1 MANVE
6 QFQNEAPLVTQR
18 TGLLATSSN
27 ALARVREALDQPGF
41 RRAFPT
47 LLATLTA
54 VAAIVLYLGMQKPEM
69 TTLYSS
75 LSENEKSRV
84 LNALRNMGVE
94 VQLDPATG
102 EILVPSDEYHQ
113 SRISLAAQGLP
124 EFAGDEAGNLD
135 NLPLGISR
143 SVEGVRLRQVQE
155 VELAKSITEISSVK
169 SARVH
174 LALPEKSVFVRD
186 QTPPTA
192 SVFVSL
198 KNGRK
203 LDKTQVLAITNLVSS
218 SIPAMSPNNVSII
231 DQFGNLLSNAP
242 DDPDQVLA
250 DNQLEYRMRLENI
263 YRNRIQSL
271 VTPIVGSNNVNAQ
284 VNLEIDFTRRE
295 ISQEIVDP
303 DASATLSEQSSLNV
317 TAKKEAIGIPGAIS
331 NEPPQEA
338 TVNQEENQAG
348 SALNAANR
356 NKEDEKFETKSST
369 ELKNYENSKTFETV
383 KNPSN
388 VITRID
394 AALLI
399 RDKKV
404 VDPETNEVTYQ
415 PVSEEVIEELKSL
428 VKSALG
434 LKLERGDTLTV
445 TSQPFVE
452 DFDGFEVKWYETP
465 WFRSTVE
472 NSLLVLLIG
481 IVSLGV
487 VRPMLNKILV
497 PTASTNSV
505 MELYAEAE
513 TMAEIAAK
521 RATETTAVEVD
532 EGESLDEI
540 KAKLKPKKKGGIS
553 ADLLDTA
560 NTYDDKVALVRMI
573 VTDEAGRVANVFKQ
587 MMRDDLELLK

>member
-1 MANVE
+1 
-6 QFQNEAPLVTQR
+6 
-18 TGLLATSSN
+18 
-27 ALARVREALDQPGF
+27 
-41 RRAFPT
+41 
-47 LLATLTA
+47 
-54 VAAIVLYLGMQKPEM
+54 
-69 TTLYSS
+69 
-75 LSENEKSRV
+75 
-84 LNALRNMGVE
+84 
-94 VQLDPATG
+94 
-102 EILVPSDEYHQ
+102 
-113 SRISLAAQGLP
+113 
-124 EFAGDEAGNLD
+124 
-135 NLPLGISR
+135 
-143 SVEGVRLRQVQE
+143 VEGVRLRQVQE
-155 VELAKSITEISSVK
+155 SELAKSITEISSVK
-169 SARVH
+169 AARVH

-192 SVFVSL
+192 SVFINL

-218 SIPAMSPNNVSII
+218 SVPGMNPANVSIV

-242 DDPDQVLA
+242 DDPDQALA
-250 DNQLEYRMRLENI
+250 DSQLEYRMRLENI
-263 YRNRIQSL
+263 YRNRVQSL
-271 VTPIVGSNNVNAQ
+271 VTPIVGSNNINAQ

-295 ISQEIVDP
+295 VSQEIVDP
-303 DASATLSEQSSLNV
+303 EASATLSEQSSLNV
-317 TAKKEAIGIPGAIS
+317 TAKKEAMGIPGAIA

-338 TVNQEENQAG
+338 TINQEENQAG
-348 SALNAANR
+348 AALNNAAEE
-356 NKEDEKFETKSST
+356 KQKFETKSST

-394 AALLI
+394 AALLV

-404 VDPETNEVTYQ
+404 IDPETEEVTYE
-415 PVSEEVIEELKSL
+415 PVSPEVIEELRNL

-434 LKLERGDTLTV
+434 IKPERGDTLTI

-452 DFDGFEVKWYETP
+452 EFEGYEEKWYETP
-465 WFRSTVE
+465 WFRSTIE
-472 NSLLVLLIG
+472 NGLLVILIG
-481 IVSLGV
+481 IVALGV

-540 KAKLKPKKKGGIS
+540 KAKLKPKKRGGIS

-587 MMRDDLELLK
+587 MMRDDLEMLK